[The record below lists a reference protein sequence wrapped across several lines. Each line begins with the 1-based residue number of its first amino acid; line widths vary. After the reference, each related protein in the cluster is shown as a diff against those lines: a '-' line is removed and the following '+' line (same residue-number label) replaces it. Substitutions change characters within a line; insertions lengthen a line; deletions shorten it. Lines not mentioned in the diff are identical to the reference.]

1 VTVTR
6 LAIHARRP
14 YAAGQAFSPAGAYER
29 IDGLVHFA
37 VNPDDPAN
45 TGIVDLDRADRDAH
59 GLVHFTADF
68 CILQPSDPEHG
79 SRNLLYLVANRGRR
93 VLPRQLNRG
102 ADLAG
107 SEDIDPG
114 DGFVFRRGLTVAWCG
129 WQWDVIRAPG
139 LIGLDAP
146 TALDDTGA
154 PLLGQVAVEF
164 QPNQQTNDRLLA
176 NRVHQPYPVANVD
189 DSEAALT
196 VRDWPDGPR
205 TTIPRDRWRFVDDA
219 HVRLTDGFEPGR
231 IYEVVYRTRRCPVVG
246 AGLLATRDFVS
257 YLRSS
262 SATDNPCAGRITRTF
277 AFGVS
282 QSGRFL
288 RHYLYLGL
296 NVDETGQTVFDGM
309 LHHVAGARR
318 GEFNHRYA
326 QPSVQSTPSFGHLMP
341 FGYDGQTDPLTG
353 RRDGL
358 LARQRV
364 LGGVPRVIATNTSA
378 EYWRGDG
385 SLVHTDLEGKRDVE
399 PPAEVR
405 VYHLAGTQHGPGVL
419 PLVDTE
425 PNEGTRGAHPFNAVD
440 YSPLVRSAFVN
451 LERWVTD
458 DVEPPPNCFP
468 RLADGTAVSAATALE
483 SFRRLPR
490 TQVADPTHLARIRR
504 LDLGPDAE
512 RGIGRFPAVTG
523 EPYPTF
529 VAAVDSDGNEVAG
542 VRLPDIAVPVATST
556 GWNTR
561 HATTGGPEL
570 LIPMA
575 GSTLQFASSPAER
588 ARDADPRPSISER
601 YRDRNDYLARVRAV
615 AQELAVQRLLL
626 PEDVDLVLDAAGRR
640 YDAFSSTT
648 RASTDGLIAR
658 R

>member
-6 LAIHARRP
+6 LAIHARQP
-14 YAAGQAFSPAGAYER
+14 YAAGQAFGPAGAYER
-29 IDGLVHFA
+29 IDGLAHFA
-37 VNPDDPAN
+37 VNPEEPAN
-45 TGIVDLDRADRDAH
+45 AGIVDLDRADRDEH

-68 CILQPSDPEHG
+68 CILQPSDPERG
-79 SRNLLYLVANRGRR
+79 SQNLLYLVANRGRR

-102 ADLAG
+102 TDLAG
-107 SEDIDPG
+107 SQNIDPG
-114 DGFVFRRGLTVAWCG
+114 DGFVFRRGWTVAWCG

-146 TALDDTGA
+146 TALDETGA
-154 PLLGQVAVEF
+154 PVTGQVAVEF
-164 QPNQQTNDRLLA
+164 QPNQQTNERLLA
-176 NRVHQPYPVANVD
+176 NRVHQPYPVADLD
-189 DSEAALT
+189 DSQAALT

-205 TTIPRDRWRFVDDA
+205 TLIPRDRWRFADDT
-219 HVRLTDGFEPGR
+219 HVWLADGFAPGR
-231 IYEVVYRTRRCPVVG
+231 MYEVVYRTRRCPVVG

-262 SATDNPCAGRITRTF
+262 SATDNPCAGRIARTF

-296 NVDETGQTVFDGM
+296 NVDEAGQTVFDGM
-309 LHHVAGARR
+309 LQHVAGARR
-318 GEFNHRYA
+318 GEFNHRFA

-341 FGYDGQTDPLTG
+341 FGYDEQTDPLTG

-358 LARQRV
+358 LARQRAI
-364 LGGVPRVIATNTSA
+364 GGVPRVIATNTSA

-405 VYHLAGTQHGPGVL
+405 VYHLAGTQHGPGAL
-419 PLVDTE
+419 PLVDVE

-440 YSPLVRSAFVN
+440 YSPLVRSALVN

-458 DVEPPPNCFP
+458 GVDPPPSCFP
-468 RLADGTAVSAATALE
+468 RLADGTAVSPATALD

-490 TQVADPTHLARIRR
+490 TQVADPSHLARIRR

-512 RGIGRFPAVTG
+512 HGVGRFPAVTG

-542 VRLPDIAVPVATST
+542 VRLPDIAVPVATFT

-561 HATTGGPEL
+561 HATTGGPEQ

-575 GSTLQFASSPAER
+575 GSTLQFAPSPAER
-588 ARDADPRPSISER
+588 ERDADPRLSIAER
-601 YRDRNDYLARVRAV
+601 YGDRNEYLARVGAV
-615 AQELAVQRLLL
+615 ARELAAQRLLL
-626 PEDVDLVLDAAGRR
+626 PEDVDLVIEAAAQR
-640 YDAFSSTT
+640 YDAFTAT
-648 RASTDGLIAR
+648 RASSESLIASR
-658 R
+658 